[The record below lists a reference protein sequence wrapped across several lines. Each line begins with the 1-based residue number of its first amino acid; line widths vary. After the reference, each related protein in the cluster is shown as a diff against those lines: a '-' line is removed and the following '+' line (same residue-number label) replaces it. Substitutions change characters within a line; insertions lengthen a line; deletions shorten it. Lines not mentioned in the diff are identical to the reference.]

1 MTEPYYLGVDLGG
14 TQLRMAAVD
23 AEGKLATEIFSVA
36 TGKHFGPAE
45 LQARVMALTRKVE
58 SRIGARAIAALGL
71 GTAGVVNAGVMSQAT
86 NLPLLNDQN
95 IEELIESAVRLPV
108 SVENDAKCF
117 ALAEARFGAGRGA
130 LHLCAVTI
138 GTGVGCGV
146 VIDGKV
152 HRGRHAQAGEVWSIP
167 LREHFLEYYLSGV
180 GVARDYKLFGGAEE
194 NADAARV
201 AALARDGDEVAIK
214 VWGTFAGDLYFL
226 CETLAAIVDPEVIVI
241 GGSLAQSRDL
251 FDEKLRQKLGK
262 RKLRI
267 AYAEL
272 GTSAGVIGAASLN
285 MPWAAA

>member
-36 TGKHFGPAE
+36 TGKNFGPAD

-58 SRIGARAIAALGL
+58 SRLPGQEIAALGF
-71 GTAGVVNAGVMSQAT
+71 GTAGVVNRGMISEAT

-95 IEELIESAVRLPV
+95 IETLIESVVRLPV
-108 SVENDAKCF
+108 SVENDANCF

-130 LHLCAVTI
+130 RHICAVSL
-138 GTGVGCGV
+138 GTGAGCGI

-152 HRGRHAQAGEVWSIP
+152 HPGAHGRAGEIWSIP
-167 LREHFLEYYLSGV
+167 LREQYLEYYLSGV
-180 GVARDYKLFGGAEE
+180 GIARDYQLFGGKEE
-194 NADAARV
+194 NANAARV
-201 AALARDGDEVAIK
+201 AELARDGDEVAAK
-214 VWGTFAGDLYFL
+214 VWATFAGDLYFL

-251 FDEKLRQKLGK
+251 FAQTLEQRLAK
-262 RKLRI
+262 RTLRI

-272 GTSAGVIGAASLN
+272 GTAAGVIGAASLN
-285 MPWAAA
+285 MPR